1 MSIWNDII
9 NESVGTEPEFVE
21 IGSRI
26 TPEDLD
32 RMLKNGVVHFVF
44 RKKAKKGQPE
54 ESGEIRD
61 AWGTRKGTIITR
73 IPHGGECP
81 PKNVG
86 YTVYFDI
93 EKDDWRV
100 FRSDRLIGI
109 YDKVYD
115 DSEFAKA
122 YTKYKAELAKE
133 DESSEMT
140 I

>member
-1 MSIWNDII
+1 MSKIM
-9 NESVGTEPEFVE
+9 NESVGTTPEYVKA
-21 IGSRI
+21 GTRI
-26 TPEDLD
+26 SPEDLD
-32 RMLKNGVVHFVF
+32 KMLKAGVVHFEF
-44 RKKAKKGQPE
+44 RKKAKKGMPE
-54 ESGEIRD
+54 NSGEIRD
-61 AWGTRKGTIITR
+61 AWGTRKGTIITK

-109 YDKVYD
+109 WDKVYS

-122 YTKYKAELAKE
+122 YADYKAELAKE
-133 DESSEMT
+133 DDSSEET
-140 I
+140 V